1 MSEAQRIAK
10 QLQRTFQGRAFHG
23 PALNEVLV
31 GVSSRIA
38 QRIPPGA
45 SHSIWQTVLH
55 VAFWQDEVCRW
66 LGGQYRPPAELN
78 DWPAV
83 ESTSEDA
90 WQAALEALRSSNAAL
105 CAVATKLDDARLSG
119 RVHEGAHSVYV
130 TLHGIVQHNV
140 YHAGQIALLKKLLDQ
155 P

>member
-10 QLQRTFQGRAFHG
+10 QLQRTFEGRAFHG

-31 GVSSRIA
+31 GVDA
-38 QRIPPGA
+38 QTALLIPTGA
-45 SHSIWQTVLH
+45 SHSIWQLVLH
-55 VAFWQDEVCRW
+55 ATFWQDEARRW
-66 LGGQYRPPAELN
+66 LAGNYRPPAELN

-83 ESTSEDA
+83 ECATEDA
-90 WQAALEALRSSNAAL
+90 WQAALAELRSSNDAL
-105 CAVATKLDDARLSG
+105 CEVAMKLDDARLPE
-119 RVHEGAHSVYV
+119 RVHQGAPSVYV

-140 YHAGQIALLKKLLDQ
+140 YHAGQIALLKKLLDR